1 MTRKPANSLRGILT
15 IGTMLPNALLILA
28 AAFLFIISYIKRS
41 GSYDVYLHDTY
52 YIISR
57 QFALQI
63 IALYLALTWI
73 FYATLNKFFT
83 MRLLSWSHIVLT
95 IITISILLIE
105 TEFIRNKASTQ
116 VENESQLIEFRSIM
130 RIEGKLVLFSLL
142 TLFLAQLL
150 FLLNPILYVFTKKG

>member
-83 MRLLSWSHIVLT
+83 MRLLSWSHTGIPCLSSFHSRPIHT
-95 IITISILLIE
+95 LP
-105 TEFIRNKASTQ
+105 KALCKSYRRKAGLP
-116 VENESQLIEFRSIM
+116 SYPRYPC
-130 RIEGKLVLFSLL
+130 
-142 TLFLAQLL
+142 A
-150 FLLNPILYVFTKKG
+150 